1 MSQDK
6 GFKTIEYQE
15 LLYLPANHS
24 LAKREF
30 EYHNS
35 VYRISDYSHK

>member
-6 GFKTIEYQE
+6 GFKAIEYQE

-30 EYHNS
+30 NS